1 MRERIGALEDLS
13 DQLYYCTC
21 FLIEN
26 LPELILKTIH
36 SDFTA
41 NRTLEYLNVSPQP
54 NAIWESCHPP
64 LNDKPLPSRREKDV
78 LELLAKGY
86 CVKEIARQLY
96 ISETTVITHKKN
108 LKKKFN
114 VKNMVE
120 LISKISTIK

>member
-1 MRERIGALEDLS
+1 MKERIGALEDLS

-26 LPELILKTIH
+26 LPELILKTIY

-41 NRTLEYLNVSPQP
+41 NHTLEYINVSRQSI
-54 NAIWESCHPP
+54 AAWESCQPRI
-64 LNDKPLPSRREKDV
+64 NDKPLPSRREKDV
-78 LELLAKGY
+78 LELLAKGF

-120 LISKISTIK
+120 LISKLDRIK